1 MLAII
6 FPGQGSQF
14 IGMGKDFYDN
24 YEITREIF
32 EEISE
37 ITKINL
43 KDIIFENQENKLN
56 ITEFTQISIFAVSI
70 SIFSVIKDI
79 LKDKIINNISYTAGH
94 SLGEYSAICA
104 SKSISISQCSLLLKK
119 RG

>member
-56 ITEFTQISIFAVSI
+56 ITEFTQIIGDPFFRNFRLQLERNERMA
-70 SIFSVIKDI
+70 K
-79 LKDKIINNISYTAGH
+79 
-94 SLGEYSAICA
+94 
-104 SKSISISQCSLLLKK
+104 
-119 RG
+119 